1 MQLETM
7 EQAKEMPGVTVR
19 ESEITDS
26 PHRQRG
32 ILIALLGPD
41 GAGKTS
47 LAQFLVDSNNVRA
60 RHIYMGLNV
69 EASTIGLP
77 TSRWLHKQKKA
88 TSGSSLRKKLIGALS
103 FMDRIASY
111 HLRCAAARYFR
122 LRGQVV
128 ILDRYIYDSWLSQ
141 PALTAGKR
149 FRKRIFEGGAPTPDL
164 VVLLDA
170 PGDLLLKRKGEHSAE
185 WLEGQR
191 QAYLSLKDRLP
202 QMVVVDATQPLEQVQ
217 REVTSLVFNHRD
229 IRTKGPVRCR

>member
-1 MQLETM
+1 MQAETIG
-7 EQAKEMPGVTVR
+7 QVKEMPSATGR
-19 ESEITDS
+19 ESGTTDS
-26 PHRQRG
+26 PRRRRG

-47 LAQFLVDSNNVRA
+47 LAQFLVDSNNVQA

-69 EASTIGLP
+69 DASTIGLP
-77 TSRWLHKQKKA
+77 TSRWLHIQKKVA
-88 TSGSSLRKKLIGALS
+88 SGSSLRKKLIGALS
-103 FMDRIASY
+103 FADRIASY

-122 LRGQVV
+122 FRGQVV

-149 FRKRIFEGGAPTPDL
+149 FRKRIFEGGAPVPDL

-170 PGDLLLKRKGEHSAE
+170 PGKLLLKRKGEHSAE

-191 QAYLSLKDRLP
+191 QAYLLLKHRLP

-217 REVTSLVFNHRD
+217 REVTSLVVNRRNT
-229 IRTKGPVRCR
+229 RTKDTVRCQ

>member
-1 MQLETM
+1 METLEQT
-7 EQAKEMPGVTVR
+7 KEMPRVTVS
-19 ESEITDS
+19 ESATTDS
-26 PHRQRG
+26 PRHGRG

-47 LAQFLVDSNNVRA
+47 LAQSLVDDDRIRA

-77 TSRWLHKQKKA
+77 TSRWLHRQKKA
-88 TSGSSLRKKLIGALS
+88 SSGNLLWKKLVSALS
-103 FMDRIASY
+103 FADRIASY
-111 HLRCAAARYFR
+111 HLRCAAARCFR
-122 LRGQVV
+122 FRGQVV

-141 PALTAGKR
+141 PPATAGKR
-149 FRKRIFEGGAPTPDL
+149 FRKRLFEGGSPVPDL

-170 PGDLLLKRKGEHSAE
+170 PGELLLKRKGEHTAE

-191 QAYLSLKDRLP
+191 QAYLALQDRLP

-217 REVTSLVFNHRD
+217 RDVTSLVVNRR
-229 IRTKGPVRCR
+229 ITRTKDAARCQ